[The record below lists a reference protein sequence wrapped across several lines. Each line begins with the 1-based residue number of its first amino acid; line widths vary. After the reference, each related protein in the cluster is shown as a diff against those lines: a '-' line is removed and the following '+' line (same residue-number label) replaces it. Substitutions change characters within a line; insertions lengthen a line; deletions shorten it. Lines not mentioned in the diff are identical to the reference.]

1 MNFELK
7 TRENFG
13 KLCELHK
20 KTGLVAEIG
29 VQYGVFSAKIA
40 ENYSGKVLCID
51 LWGDETIY
59 AEAKKLLA
67 NKEKFKLYR
76 GDSLTI
82 AEFIPD
88 GALDAAYI
96 DGNHYYR
103 EVLADI
109 EAWYPKVRT
118 GGILAGHDYCNSDAD
133 IEVIQA
139 VDEWCLKT
147 GYKIQV
153 TTEDFFNEKPYPTWW
168 IVKR

>member
-67 NKEKFKLYR
+67 DKEKFKLYR

-96 DGNHYYR
+96 DGNHYYK

-133 IEVIQA
+133 IEVIKA
-139 VDEWCLKT
+139 VDEWCAKT

-168 IVKR
+168 IAKR